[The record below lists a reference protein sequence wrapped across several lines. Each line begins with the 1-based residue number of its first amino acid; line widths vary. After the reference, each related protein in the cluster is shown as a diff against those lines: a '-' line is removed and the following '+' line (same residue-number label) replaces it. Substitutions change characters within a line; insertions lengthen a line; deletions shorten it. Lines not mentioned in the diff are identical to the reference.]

1 MKSSK
6 RYVALVSLIFLL
18 KCFSKSCFN
27 RNLYFTNESR
37 DTLNS
42 FPFFITVKTITRLN
56 LEQSDN
62 FEIKFYKISRR
73 SSCSSD
79 NAEFGHFTLLF
90 CRGRQR
96 NVQRF
101 ITGTCT
107 AIVLLITPSILFSD
121 VPVTVTVVVFLTP

>member
-27 RNLYFTNESR
+27 RNLYFTHESR
-37 DTLNS
+37 DTLKS

-101 ITGTCT
+101 IT
-107 AIVLLITPSILFSD
+107 P
-121 VPVTVTVVVFLTP
+121 